1 MSTTNGDDDVLKTED
16 DLKNWLVR
24 PAEQGGRG
32 VDESTLGNGYKTLYT
47 NGFHFK
53 STLLGISLE
62 ALRDFNNGLSDRNHK
77 LSIPLM
83 LQLVNKLQKQQAAQI
98 GKEHIFRIRS

>member
-1 MSTTNGDDDVLKTED
+1 MLKTED

-47 NGFHFK
+47 NGFCYK

-62 ALRDFNNGLSDRNHK
+62 ELRDFNNGLSDRNHK
-77 LSIPLM
+77 LSIPLIRE
-83 LQLVNKLQKQQAAQI
+83 LVNKLQKQQAAQI